1 MEQRELLEAMRG
13 IARERDIPEQ
23 ELIAELEIALAAA
36 YRRHV
41 GATGD
46 VSVKIDLGKGQ
57 VHTVC
62 EKEVVGMVTNH
73 FFQISIEDARK
84 RKPDAEIGDFIPV
97 EISPESFGRI
107 ASVTFKQV
115 LQQKLKEAERRRTME
130 LFSEREGDVV
140 TATVS
145 RREGQDVILTA
156 GRSECVLK
164 REDQVRNEPYRVNDR
179 LRVWVK
185 GVEESRRG
193 PRVKVSRRAKELV
206 AKLFELEVPEIEA
219 GTIQIVS
226 SSREPG
232 VRSKIAVKTSDERID
247 PVGACVGQ
255 RGARVQAIVNELYDE
270 KVDIIPYSDDP
281 VVYITNAL
289 SPAKVSSVKLDH
301 AEKKAFV
308 VVPDSQLSLAIGKAG
323 INAKLASALTGWGIE
338 IKSEEQVAEHSAA
351 KAAESQ

>member
-1 MEQRELLEAMRG
+1 MEQRDLLEAIKV
-13 IARERDIPEQ
+13 IARERDLPVE
-23 ELIAELEIALAAA
+23 ELIAELEVALAAA
-36 YRRHV
+36 YKRHV

-46 VSVKIDLGKGQ
+46 VVVRIDLGKGQ
-57 VHTVC
+57 LSTVC

-73 FFQISIEDARK
+73 FFQIGIEDARK

-107 ASVTFKQV
+107 ASVTCKQV

-164 REDQVRNEPYRVNDR
+164 REDQVRNEPYRMNDR
-179 LRVWVK
+179 IRVWVK

-206 AKLFELEVPEIEA
+206 VKLFELEVPEIGS
-219 GTIQIVS
+219 GTIQILGVA
-226 SSREPG
+226 REAG
-232 VRSKIAVKTSDERID
+232 LRSKISVQSMDERVD
-247 PVGACVGQ
+247 PVGSCVGQ

-270 KVDIIPYSDDP
+270 KVDIIPFSEDAATF
-281 VVYITNAL
+281 ITNAL
-289 SPAKVSSVKLDH
+289 SPAKVTSVRLDP
-301 AEKKAFV
+301 AENKAFV
-308 VVPDSQLSLAIGKAG
+308 VVPNSQLSLAIGKAV
-323 INAKLASALTGWGIE
+323 INAKLAASLTGWNIE
-338 IKSEEQVAEHSAA
+338 IKSEEQIADEATA
-351 KAAESQ
+351 KAGESQ